1 MKFHLLL
8 IIILLNFSLNEETCD
23 QNDPSQ
29 KCGEKYEIE
38 YPIENEDVFLN
49 LPFLTKD
56 SPELN
61 SSEYLDFRINNKVL
75 EYLKNETV
83 VPYPRFRF
91 IGRQTGNFLHFMYQ
105 AYTKKLPVYFTVD
118 QMLYPFILKTKELVR
133 YFLEESYAL
142 KLELIFT
149 KMIRYA
155 NEENYD
161 KEIIKYISI
170 GLMLLNKHNPE
181 IQNKEDI
188 VLIKD
193 ELLNLNNETNDT
205 IYYNFTLFGKVREIN
220 KNSILGVSA
229 IFQKTN
235 ILKQIGHCLRF
246 FQNIIFDLETDLDI
260 VYQIGKLIKEA
271 RQDENYKKLKKI
283 SRYLFNEEE
292 TVFNPLNIYLHINS
306 NYPNITKLSDIKN
319 LYPKIKDEIIL
330 KTELNFMS
338 LYNFVNDELKEKFY
352 HQRNTKT
359 SLFSYSFSLDEWVN
373 YRLTDVKRF
382 RLYSSFFEFIDV
394 AYHSEVMRNLT
405 YKRYRGDND
414 TEGKLYKFR
423 DGVNMTEQLLETK
436 KLIEESMLQHRDLWE
451 STYEN
456 SFHYLLNLY
465 GHEKKE
471 NENIKNMKIKTFN
484 SLVGAYSH
492 FKQETFLFLQ
502 RVNITKVSNGSIPD
516 IYFEERKDIYEEIIN
531 ILEKFKSKLL
541 EFVPSD
547 STKITE
553 KIAKDIQTLTD
564 NCQLIIYAI
573 NSQESGIKTEQKNE
587 IVKTAFYFDEE
598 TNDYEGWYAN
608 LYKNDKGQNYF
619 FYDIYCSKHYFSNPI
634 PQINYEGVIVYIAM
648 NYPEFGAILVKDKIS
663 KTKKIMLFSEYAGN
677 EYPHIWNETLSYDG
691 LIELIFRRT

>member
-1 MKFHLLL
+1 M
-8 IIILLNFSLNEETCD
+8 
-23 QNDPSQ
+23 
-29 KCGEKYEIE
+29 
-38 YPIENEDVFLN
+38 
-49 LPFLTKD
+49 
-56 SPELN
+56 
-61 SSEYLDFRINNKVL
+61 DFRLNRKVID
-75 EYLKNETV
+75 YLKEEKI
-83 VPYPRFRF
+83 VPYPRYRF

-105 AYTKKLPVYFTVD
+105 AYIKKLPVFFTVD
-118 QMLYPFILKTKELVR
+118 QMLYPFIVKTKDIIHF
-133 YFLEESYAL
+133 FLEEAYAL

-149 KMIRYA
+149 KMIRHA

-181 IQNKEDI
+181 IQNMEDI
-188 VLIKD
+188 KLIKD

-205 IYYNFTLFGKVREIN
+205 LYYNFTLFGKVREIN
-220 KNSILGVSA
+220 KNNILGVSP
-229 IFQKTN
+229 IFQNSN
-235 ILKQIGHCLRF
+235 ISKQIGHCLRF

-271 RQDENYKKLKKI
+271 KQEENYKKLKKI

-338 LYNFVNDELKEKFY
+338 LYEFVNDEAKERFY

-359 SLFSYSFSLDEWVN
+359 SLFSYSFSLEEWVN
-373 YRLTDVKRF
+373 YCLVDIKRA

-394 AYHSEVMRNLT
+394 SYHSDVMRNLT
-405 YKRYRGDND
+405 YKRYNGDND
-414 TEGKLYKFR
+414 TEGKLYKYR
-423 DGVNMTEQLLETK
+423 DGINMTEKLLETK
-436 KLIEESMLQHRDLWE
+436 KLIEESMENHRDLWE
-451 STYEN
+451 NTYEN

-465 GHEKKE
+465 GHERKE

-502 RVNITKVSNGSIPD
+502 KVNITKISNGTIPD
-516 IYFEERKDIYEEIIN
+516 IYFEERKDIYEEMIN
-531 ILEKFKSKLL
+531 ILEKFKSKIF

-547 STKITE
+547 ATKFTE
-553 KIAKDIQTLTD
+553 KIAKEIQTLTD

-573 NSQESGIKTEQKNE
+573 NSQESGIKTEQRNE
-587 IVKTAFYFDEE
+587 IIKTAFYYDEE
-598 TNDYEGWYAN
+598 NQNYEGWYTN
-608 LYKNDKGQNYF
+608 LYKTFDRENYY
-619 FYDIYCSKHYFSNPI
+619 FYQIYASKHYFSKPI

-648 NYPEFGAILVKDKIS
+648 NYPEFGVVLVKDRIS

-677 EYPHIWNETLSYDG
+677 EYPHVWNETLSYGG
-691 LIELIFRRT
+691 LIELIYRRN

>member
-1 MKFHLLL
+1 MKFHFLL

-23 QNDPSQ
+23 QNDPSKQ
-29 KCGEKYEIE
+29 CGEKYEIE
-38 YPIENEDVFLN
+38 YPIENEDTFLN

-61 SSEYLDFRINNKVL
+61 SSDYLDFRINKKVI
-75 EYLKNETV
+75 EYLKNETII
-83 VPYPRFRF
+83 PYPRFRF
-91 IGRQTGNFLHFMYQ
+91 VGRQTGNFLHFMYQ
-105 AYTKKLPVYFTVD
+105 AYIKKLPVFFTVD
-118 QMLYPFILKTKELVR
+118 QMLYPFIVKTKDIIHF
-133 YFLEESYAL
+133 FLEEAYAL

-149 KMIRYA
+149 KMIRHA

-181 IQNKEDI
+181 IQNMEDI
-188 VLIKD
+188 KLIKD

-205 IYYNFTLFGKVREIN
+205 LYYNFTLFGKVREIN
-220 KNSILGVSA
+220 KNNILGVSP
-229 IFQKTN
+229 IFQNSN
-235 ILKQIGHCLRF
+235 ISKQIGHCLRF

-271 RQDENYKKLKKI
+271 KQEENYKKLKKI

-338 LYNFVNDELKEKFY
+338 LYEFVNDEAKERFY

-359 SLFSYSFSLDEWVN
+359 SLFSYSFSLEEWVN
-373 YRLTDVKRF
+373 YCLVDIKRA

-394 AYHSEVMRNLT
+394 SYHSDVMRNLT
-405 YKRYRGDND
+405 YKRYNGDND
-414 TEGKLYKFR
+414 TEGKLYKYR
-423 DGVNMTEQLLETK
+423 DGINMTEKLLETK
-436 KLIEESMLQHRDLWE
+436 KLIEESMENHRDLWE
-451 STYEN
+451 NTYEN

-465 GHEKKE
+465 GHERKE

-502 RVNITKVSNGSIPD
+502 KVNITKISNGTIPD
-516 IYFEERKDIYEEIIN
+516 IYFEERKDIYEEMIN
-531 ILEKFKSKLL
+531 ILEKFKSKIF

-547 STKITE
+547 ATKFTE
-553 KIAKDIQTLTD
+553 KIAKEIQTLTD

-573 NSQESGIKTEQKNE
+573 NSQESEIKTEQRNE
-587 IVKTAFYFDEE
+587 IIKTAFYYDEE
-598 TNDYEGWYAN
+598 NQNYEGWYTN
-608 LYKNDKGQNYF
+608 LYKTFDRENYY
-619 FYDIYCSKHYFSNPI
+619 FYQIYASKYYFSKPI

-648 NYPEFGAILVKDKIS
+648 NYPEFGVVLVKDRIS

-677 EYPHIWNETLSYDG
+677 EYPHVWNETLSYGG
-691 LIELIFRRT
+691 LIELIYRRN

>member
-1 MKFHLLL
+1 MKFHFLL

-23 QNDPSQ
+23 QNDPSKQ
-29 KCGEKYEIE
+29 CGEKYEIE
-38 YPIENEDVFLN
+38 YPIENEDTFLN

-61 SSEYLDFRINNKVL
+61 SSDYLDFRINKKVI
-75 EYLKNETV
+75 EYLKNETII
-83 VPYPRFRF
+83 PYPRFRF
-91 IGRQTGNFLHFMYQ
+91 VGRQTGNFLHFMYQ
-105 AYTKKLPVYFTVD
+105 AYIKKLPVFFTVD
-118 QMLYPFILKTKELVR
+118 QMLYPFIVKTKDIIHF
-133 YFLEESYAL
+133 FLEEAYAL

-149 KMIRYA
+149 KMIRHA

-181 IQNKEDI
+181 IQNMEDI
-188 VLIKD
+188 KLIKD

-205 IYYNFTLFGKVREIN
+205 LYYNFTLFGKVREIN
-220 KNSILGVSA
+220 KNNILGVSP
-229 IFQKTN
+229 IFQNSN
-235 ILKQIGHCLRF
+235 ISKQIGHCLRF

-271 RQDENYKKLKKI
+271 KQEENYKKLKKI

-338 LYNFVNDELKEKFY
+338 LYEFVNDEAKERFY

-359 SLFSYSFSLDEWVN
+359 SLFSYSFSLEEWVN
-373 YRLTDVKRF
+373 YRLVDIKRA

-394 AYHSEVMRNLT
+394 SYHSDVMRNLT
-405 YKRYRGDND
+405 YKRYNGDND
-414 TEGKLYKFR
+414 TEGKLYKYR
-423 DGVNMTEQLLETK
+423 DGINMTEKLLETK
-436 KLIEESMLQHRDLWE
+436 KLIEESMENHRDLWE
-451 STYEN
+451 NTYEN

-465 GHEKKE
+465 GHERKE

-502 RVNITKVSNGSIPD
+502 KVNITKISNGTIPD
-516 IYFEERKDIYEEIIN
+516 IYFEERKDIYEEMIN
-531 ILEKFKSKLL
+531 ILEKFKSKIF

-547 STKITE
+547 ATKFTE
-553 KIAKDIQTLTD
+553 KIAKEIQTLTD

-573 NSQESGIKTEQKNE
+573 NSQESEIKTEQRNE
-587 IVKTAFYFDEE
+587 IIKTAFYYDEE
-598 TNDYEGWYAN
+598 NQNYEGWYTN
-608 LYKNDKGQNYF
+608 LYKTFDRENYY
-619 FYDIYCSKHYFSNPI
+619 FYQIYASKHYFSKPI

-648 NYPEFGAILVKDKIS
+648 NYPEFGVVLVKDRIS

-677 EYPHIWNETLSYDG
+677 EYPHVWNETLSYGG
-691 LIELIFRRT
+691 LIELIYRRN

>member
-1 MKFHLLL
+1 MKFHFLL

-23 QNDPSQ
+23 QNDPSKQ
-29 KCGEKYEIE
+29 CGEKYEIE
-38 YPIENEDVFLN
+38 YPIENEDTFLN

-61 SSEYLDFRINNKVL
+61 SSDYLDFRINKKVI
-75 EYLKNETV
+75 EYLKNETII
-83 VPYPRFRF
+83 PYPRFRF
-91 IGRQTGNFLHFMYQ
+91 VGRQTGNFLHFMYQ
-105 AYTKKLPVYFTVD
+105 AYIKKLPVFFTVD
-118 QMLYPFILKTKELVR
+118 QMLYPFIVKTKDIIHF
-133 YFLEESYAL
+133 FLEEAYAL

-149 KMIRYA
+149 KMIRHA

-181 IQNKEDI
+181 IQNMEDI
-188 VLIKD
+188 KLIKD

-205 IYYNFTLFGKVREIN
+205 LYYNFTLFGKVREIN
-220 KNSILGVSA
+220 KNNILGVSP
-229 IFQKTN
+229 IFQNSN
-235 ILKQIGHCLRF
+235 ISKQIGHCLRF

-271 RQDENYKKLKKI
+271 KQEENYKKLKKI

-338 LYNFVNDELKEKFY
+338 LYEFVNDEAKERFY

-359 SLFSYSFSLDEWVN
+359 SLFSYSFSLEEWVN
-373 YRLTDVKRF
+373 YCLVDIKRA

-394 AYHSEVMRNLT
+394 SYHSDVMRNLT
-405 YKRYRGDND
+405 YKRYNGDND
-414 TEGKLYKFR
+414 TEGKLYKYR
-423 DGVNMTEQLLETK
+423 DGINMTEKLLETK
-436 KLIEESMLQHRDLWE
+436 KLIEESMENHRDLWE
-451 STYEN
+451 NTYEN

-465 GHEKKE
+465 GHERKE

-502 RVNITKVSNGSIPD
+502 KVNITKISNGTIPD
-516 IYFEERKDIYEEIIN
+516 IYFEERKDIYEEMIN
-531 ILEKFKSKLL
+531 ILEKFKSKIF

-547 STKITE
+547 ATKFTE
-553 KIAKDIQTLTD
+553 KIAKEIQTLTD

-573 NSQESGIKTEQKNE
+573 NSQESGIKTEQRNE
-587 IVKTAFYFDEE
+587 IIKTAFYYDEE
-598 TNDYEGWYAN
+598 NQNYEGWYTN
-608 LYKNDKGQNYF
+608 LYKTFDRENYY
-619 FYDIYCSKHYFSNPI
+619 FYQIYASKHYFSKPI

-648 NYPEFGAILVKDKIS
+648 NYPEFGVVLVKDRIS

-677 EYPHIWNETLSYDG
+677 EYPHVWNETLSYGG
-691 LIELIFRRT
+691 LIELIYRRN